1 MLRYVLVLCIHL
13 IMFKIFVPGLY
24 LWFSCYRY
32 QYCNIKLNRK
42 EQGKTIMNKNILHIS
57 ICQTINRKE
66 GERKLL
72 TYFVQQCKMY
82 MNYIWIK
89 LSKKK
94 SCKCFS
100 KSSYTS
106 CRTVGILTR
115 FFFSNHVSFTQPV
128 HTCVNAWCLKKLLF
142 IKTKLLCNQSLKM
155 YCMLVWT
162 NKSKR
167 TANCIYTL

>member
-1 MLRYVLVLCIHL
+1 MLRYVLVLCIHF
-13 IMFKIFVPGLY
+13 IIFKIFVPGLY

-42 EQGKTIMNKNILHIS
+42 EQGKTVMNKNILHIS
-57 ICQTINRKE
+57 ICQTINRKG

-72 TYFVQQCKMY
+72 NVFCTTVKHVYELHGL
-82 MNYIWIK
+82 N
-89 LSKKK
+89 LKKK

-115 FFFSNHVSFTQPV
+115 FFSNHVSFTQPV
-128 HTCVNAWCLKKLLF
+128 HTWVNA
-142 IKTKLLCNQSLKM
+142 
-155 YCMLVWT
+155 
-162 NKSKR
+162 
-167 TANCIYTL
+167 